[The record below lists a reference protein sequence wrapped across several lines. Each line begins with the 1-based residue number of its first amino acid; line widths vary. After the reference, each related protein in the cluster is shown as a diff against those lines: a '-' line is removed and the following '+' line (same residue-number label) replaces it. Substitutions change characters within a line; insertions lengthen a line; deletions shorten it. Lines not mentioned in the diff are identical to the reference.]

1 MKIIKIIITFC
12 LLLTLNGC
20 GLHLRGMGSADS
32 DKIHYKSVQI
42 VGNRNSTLYQML
54 YTKINAIGVK
64 IVDKPADDT
73 LILIIGATNFT
84 QKTVS
89 VDSRSQDVEYRD
101 TKPQKKLSAF
111 TRSLLNK
118 TEQVLASSHESEMLR
133 EEMLQHTADDIYI
146 QFLRQK

>member
-89 VDSRSQDVEYRD
+89 VDSRSQDVEYS
-101 TKPQKKLSAF
+101 LSAKTIYYF
-111 TRSLLNK
+111 KTKDTRTPSRRRNCPPLP
-118 TEQVLASSHESEMLR
+118 VH
-133 EEMLQHTADDIYI
+133 
-146 QFLRQK
+146 F

>member
-89 VDSRSQDVEYRD
+89 VDSRSQDVEYS
-101 TKPQKKLSAF
+101 LSAKTIYYFGHQAAEETVRLYPF
-111 TRSLLNK
+111 TS
-118 TEQVLASSHESEMLR
+118 EQDGTGSCIIPR
-133 EEMLQHTADDIYI
+133 I
-146 QFLRQK
+146 